1 MIILRMPLSSKAV
14 NLFFQLLI
22 FACLELE
29 LFCSLI
35 FCCTNE
41 KTYYTQIKR
50 WKRYW
55 EKEKEKKERMNK
67 KKRERKRKKKEGKR
81 RRLIER
87 EKERKK
93 KEGKKKRKT
102 KHIK

>member
-14 NLFFQLLI
+14 DLFFQLLI

-55 EKEKEKKERMNK
+55 EKEKEKKEEWIKR
-67 KKRERKRKKKEGKR
+67 KKRERKKKEQR
-81 RRLIER
+81 NR
-87 EKERKK
+87 
-93 KEGKKKRKT
+93 
-102 KHIK
+102 IKVKI

>member
-55 EKEKEKKERMNK
+55 EKEKEKKKEWIK
-67 KKRERKRKKKEGKR
+67 KKREKKRKKNRG
-81 RRLIER
+81 R
-87 EKERKK
+87 EKDW
-93 KEGKKKRKT
+93 
-102 KHIK
+102 

>member
-55 EKEKEKKERMNK
+55 EKEKEKKKEWIKKKRKKER
-67 KKRERKRKKKEGKR
+67 KKRERE
-81 RRLIER
+81 EDW
-87 EKERKK
+87 
-93 KEGKKKRKT
+93 
-102 KHIK
+102 

>member
-1 MIILRMPLSSKAV
+1 MIILWMPLSSNPV
-14 NLFFQLLI
+14 NLFFQL
-22 FACLELE
+22 FCLELK

-55 EKEKEKKERMNK
+55 KKEKEIKKEWKKKKKKERKQKGRMEGSK
-67 KKRERKRKKKEGKR
+67 EGTKTKRKKKELR
-81 RRLIER
+81 
-87 EKERKK
+87 RKK
-93 KEGKKKRKT
+93 NK
-102 KHIK
+102 